1 VARAPEIDQLRAE
14 KSAAEQRLVEQQRKA
29 AEDENRN
36 ADALAKL
43 KDSFQLAE
51 NAIVDRDQVFEPLS
65 SVLRGEW
72 RLVMHLLHTYYI
84 GPLSLSIYS
93 ILTLLLF
100 NKRVFQLSLAQA
112 TRSPRESVVKL
123 GNKNEDRFYVP
134 NVILETF

>member
-1 VARAPEIDQLRAE
+1 MARALEIDQLRAE

-65 SVLRGEW
+65 SVLCDFGN
-72 RLVMHLLHTYYI
+72 V
-84 GPLSLSIYS
+84 LSP
-93 ILTLLLF
+93 
-100 NKRVFQLSLAQA
+100 KMV
-112 TRSPRESVVKL
+112 EM
-123 GNKNEDRFYVP
+123 
-134 NVILETF
+134 

>member
-1 VARAPEIDQLRAE
+1 MARALEIDQLRAE

-65 SVLRGEW
+65 SVLRGE
-72 RLVMHLLHTYYI
+72 
-84 GPLSLSIYS
+84 
-93 ILTLLLF
+93 
-100 NKRVFQLSLAQA
+100 
-112 TRSPRESVVKL
+112 
-123 GNKNEDRFYVP
+123 
-134 NVILETF
+134 

>member
-1 VARAPEIDQLRAE
+1 MARAPEIDQLRAE

-65 SVLRGEW
+65 SVLRGE
-72 RLVMHLLHTYYI
+72 
-84 GPLSLSIYS
+84 
-93 ILTLLLF
+93 
-100 NKRVFQLSLAQA
+100 
-112 TRSPRESVVKL
+112 
-123 GNKNEDRFYVP
+123 
-134 NVILETF
+134 